1 MKSPERVP
9 ASYNCQTVGDRFPI
23 QLVITIEN
31 RYPLALTVGNRFLLD
46 MTVGY
51 TFVLVITVGNTY
63 SLVKNLE
70 NNFPP
75 LITAG
80 KLNGSSCFLTSVT
93 HLKCHLWATIEMLSM
108 DNRNWTASFHT
119 LYFNLV

>member
-1 MKSPERVP
+1 
-9 ASYNCQTVGDRFPI
+9 
-23 QLVITIEN
+23 
-31 RYPLALTVGNRFLLD
+31 

-51 TFVLVITVGNTY
+51 MFLLVTTVGNTY

-70 NNFPP
+70 KNFPL

-108 DNRNWTASFHT
+108 DNQNWTAFFYT